1 MQPTSPSSTEPL
13 PQTRRSAFIPTA
25 FRFIL
30 MFSMLAAQISAPSA
44 AADQAIAGEY
54 ELKAAMLYHL
64 IQFVDWPS
72 AAYPGAQAPHLLCVL
87 GSDPFGN
94 SLTSLASKQTLNDR
108 PVQVRHVQNDP
119 SVRACQV
126 LYISSSERNHL
137 GQILSN
143 LQSANVLTVGEM
155 SQFAARGGMVQFAL
169 QDKKVHFDINLD
181 AASHSGL
188 KISSRLLALAHIV
201 K

>member
-72 AAYPGAQAPHLLCVL
+72 AAYPDPQAPHLLCVL

>member
-30 MFSMLAAQISAPSA
+30 MFSMLAAQVSAPSA

-72 AAYPGAQAPHLLCVL
+72 AAYPDPQAPHLLCVL

>member
-1 MQPTSPSSTEPL
+1 MQPTSPSPKKSL
-13 PQTRRSAFIPTA
+13 PQTGHSALLSASLRLLLLLP
-25 FRFIL
+25 L
-30 MFSMLAAQISAPSA
+30 LAAQISAPPA
-44 AADQAIAGEY
+44 AADQNIAGEY
-54 ELKAAMLYHL
+54 ELKAAMLYNL
-64 IQFVDWPS
+64 IKFVDWPS
-72 AAYPGAQAPHLLCVL
+72 AAHSGAQAPRLLCVL

-126 LYISSSERNHL
+126 LYISSSERNRL
-137 GQILSN
+137 PQILSN